1 MFCYH
6 SYLLDRKWYSFLMV
20 FLSSMSIVVSLI
32 SLFSS
37 LHVKFLLCCQSIFHK
52 IWYIR
57 FPCWVKH
64 TLDSISKIIYE
75 VQGLILL
82 NNDESYQN
90 LYTVHLLSKVV
101 SSLGIIII
109 IYILPF
115 ETSAWEGD
123 CIFINVI
130 EIIMSS

>member
-1 MFCYH
+1 
-6 SYLLDRKWYSFLMV
+6 MV

-57 FPCWVKH
+57 FPCLVKH
-64 TLDSISKIIYE
+64 TLDSISENIYE
-75 VQGLILL
+75 VEGLILL

-90 LYTVHLLSKVV
+90 LFTVNLLSKVV
-101 SSLGIIII
+101 SSLGIIVIV
-109 IYILPF
+109 YILPF
-115 ETSAWEGD
+115 ETRAWEGD
-123 CIFINVI
+123 CIFRKCHRNYYVI
-130 EIIMSS
+130 IKCRLD

>member
-1 MFCYH
+1 
-6 SYLLDRKWYSFLMV
+6 MV

-37 LHVKFLLCCQSIFHK
+37 LHVEFLLCCQSIFHK

-57 FPCWVKH
+57 SPYLNKH
-64 TLDSISKIIYE
+64 TLDSISEYE
-75 VQGLILL
+75 VEGLILL

-90 LYTVHLLSKVV
+90 LFTVHLLSKVV

-115 ETSAWEGD
+115 ETRAWEGD
-123 CIFINVI
+123 FIFHKCHRNYYVI
-130 EIIMSS
+130 IKCRLD